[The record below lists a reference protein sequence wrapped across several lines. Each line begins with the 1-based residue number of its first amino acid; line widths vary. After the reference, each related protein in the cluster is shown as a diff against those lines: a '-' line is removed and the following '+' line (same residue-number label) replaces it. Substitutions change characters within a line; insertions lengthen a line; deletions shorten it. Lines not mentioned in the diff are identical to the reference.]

1 MNPTTTRAGAV
12 AKDGIAKKIGDKNRD
27 RPNRIAATMAV
38 RPVRPP
44 SATPEALSTKVVVVE
59 VPNTAPTEVAIA
71 SESSAPRMRGS
82 LPSLSSISALEATPI
97 RVPNVSNRSTNRN
110 ANTTARK
117 SKEAIFEK
125 SSFINVG
132 AMLLMPKP
140 AVKSGNML

>member
-38 RPVRPP
+38 RPVRQP

-71 SESSAPRMRGS
+71 SESSAPRM
-82 LPSLSSISALEATPI
+82 
-97 RVPNVSNRSTNRN
+97 
-110 ANTTARK
+110 
-117 SKEAIFEK
+117 
-125 SSFINVG
+125 
-132 AMLLMPKP
+132 
-140 AVKSGNML
+140 